1 MCAIFLKTG
10 DDDAVDAG
18 VGFSSVPRS
27 LNTMR
32 RTLDTKS
39 DSPTDRSLGS
49 GSQGPQ
55 PLLWYTIQLGNL
67 TRVDV
72 ACSPYSPG
80 TDSFM
85 SENFSESFINES
97 VQMP

>member
-1 MCAIFLKTG
+1 MCAIFSKTG

-49 GSQGPQ
+49 GSQVPR
-55 PLLWYTIQLGNL
+55 PSCVPSELENL
-67 TRVDV
+67 TRVR
-72 ACSPYSPG
+72 G
-80 TDSFM
+80 TLTPRLREHRRLHGFTMVGVFFD
-85 SENFSESFINES
+85 ER
-97 VQMP
+97 

>member
-1 MCAIFLKTG
+1 MCAIFSKTG
-10 DDDAVDAG
+10 DDYDDNAA

-49 GSQGPQ
+49 GSQVPR
-55 PLLWYTIQLGNL
+55 PSCVPSELGNL
-67 TRVDV
+67 T
-72 ACSPYSPG
+72 
-80 TDSFM
+80 
-85 SENFSESFINES
+85 I
-97 VQMP
+97 